1 MNVQPR
7 GATGFISRTGRPPR
21 TATLRELASGY
32 DRIDQRIALM
42 DTAYREA
49 IAGNV
54 RWAMFIAQVSGELAS
69 VQVNVLTDS
78 PMMQAI
84 QGMRAALGLPALG
97 DPHATNADAIEG
109 EATVVDTDPAES

>member
-1 MNVQPR
+1 MTFVSTR
-7 GATGFISRTGRPPR
+7 GRPPR
-21 TATLRELASGY
+21 GTTLRELALSG
-32 DRIDQRIALM
+32 DRILQRVALM

-78 PMMQAI
+78 PMLAAVN
-84 QGMRAALGLPALG
+84 GMRAALGLPDLGTPALAEPIEAQSTLVEG
-97 DPHATNADAIEG
+97 DPPTDAT
-109 EATVVDTDPAES
+109 

>member
-1 MNVQPR
+1 
-7 GATGFISRTGRPPR
+7 
-21 TATLRELASGY
+21 
-32 DRIDQRIALM
+32 M

-69 VQVNVLTDS
+69 VQVNVMTDS

-84 QGMRAALGLPALG
+84 QGMRAALGLPLLG
-97 DPHATNADAIEG
+97 ATDATNADAS
-109 EATVVDTDPAES
+109 VVDAESQVIDPLPDPGES

>member
-1 MNVQPR
+1 
-7 GATGFISRTGRPPR
+7 
-21 TATLRELASGY
+21 
-32 DRIDQRIALM
+32 M